1 MKKRLTSY
9 YTIWCVVVIVCLF
22 PALVSGQDAG
32 VSAEAQVRANLRATT
47 DVSSTLLGEIVSG
60 TRYPVIGRS
69 EFYPWLLL
77 GNPSNKRPIGWVFQD
92 LVTIYGN
99 VNTVPISS
107 FIVSNTLPTPTFA
120 PALTLAPSETFQL
133 QGVALPTATLPAATL
148 APASGVTGLV
158 TGEINIRFGP
168 GIDYP
173 RIGVARAGETYEIT
187 ARHTQLPWVQIRYPS
202 APNGYGWVANDLM
215 EIQGDIYSVPAISQL
230 NFDLPTLTPTPP
242 AVQPSTLF
250 ETTPVPI
257 STPFQSLGDQLWGM
271 MLKAN
276 FAPETSRLA
285 ALFLMNL
292 KTGEAITFGNQI
304 AFSGMSLNKIAIL
317 ADLYSNLNTPP
328 NTEIAVDIANMM
340 VCSEN
345 SASNALL
352 SYMGSGDAYQG
363 AASVTTFM
371 QKLGLGNTFI
381 IAPFLVDPNATPEA
395 VRAPTTNADQVR
407 AQPDYSNQMTVDDLG
422 WLLSGIYQCAAT
434 GNGPLMAAMPDAYT
448 QGECRQMLDVMSDNN
463 MGEPLLMSAGVPADT
478 RVAHKHGWT
487 ADTHGNAGIVFSPGG
502 DYVLVV
508 ALHNP
513 TWLDFSESFP
523 LITEISR
530 TVYNYFNP
538 TAPAETDREPYIV
551 NVEDCKVAGT
561 SIIDDLTSLNFGG

>member
-9 YTIWCVVVIVCLF
+9 YTIWCVLVIICLF
-22 PALVSGQDAG
+22 PALVSGQDTG
-32 VSAEAQVRANLRATT
+32 VSAEAQVRANLRATA
-47 DVSSTLLGEIVSG
+47 DVNSALLGEIVYG
-60 TRYPVIGRS
+60 TRYSVIGRS

-77 GNPSNKRPIGWVFQD
+77 ANPTNQQPLGWVFQD

-99 VNTVPISS
+99 VNVVPVSSLTVSS
-107 FIVSNTLPTPTFA
+107 SQPTPTFA
-120 PALTLAPSETFQL
+120 PPSTLAATETFQL
-133 QGVALPTATLPAATL
+133 VGVALPTATL
-148 APASGVTGLV
+148 APATVPPSSGVTGLV

-202 APNGYGWVANDLM
+202 APNGFGWVANDLM

-242 AVQPSTLF
+242 AVLASTLF

-257 STPFQSLGDQLWGM
+257 SPQFQSLGDQLWGM
-271 MLKAN
+271 MLQAN

-292 KTGEAITFGNQI
+292 KTGEAITFGNEI

-328 NTEIAVDIANMM
+328 NTELAVDIANMM

-352 SYMGSGDAYQG
+352 SYMGNGNAYQG
-363 AASVTTFM
+363 AAAVTNFM
-371 QKLGLGNTFI
+371 QKLGLGNTYI

-422 WLLSGIYQCAAT
+422 WLLSGMYQCAAN
-434 GNGPLMAAMPDAYT
+434 GSGPLMAAMPDAYT

-463 MGEPLLMSAGVPADT
+463 LSEPLLMSAGVPADT

-538 TAPAETDREPYIV
+538 TAPAETDREPNIV
-551 NVEDCKVAGT
+551 NVEDCNIAGT
-561 SIIDDLTSLNFGG
+561 PIIDELTSINFGG